1 MSELFSRILLP
12 IDFSDAGRPAANC
25 ARDMATRFNATLYC
39 MHVVD
44 ESYQYWSAMGPEP
57 VIIGPPPQELI
68 DSAKK
73 RLQRYVTEYLGD
85 LASKPVEIVTMGAPF
100 LEIINAAKEHAIDLI
115 IMGTHGR
122 GAIAHA
128 LLGGTTEKVIRKA
141 PCAVLTVRTSSYPAN
156 PCS

>member
-1 MSELFSRILLP
+1 MSQLFSRILLP
-12 IDFSDAGRPAANC
+12 IDFSDAGKPAAKC
-25 ARDMATRFNATLYC
+25 ACDMAARLGATLYC

-68 DSAKK
+68 DTAKQ
-73 RLQRYVTEYLGD
+73 RLQRYVTEYLSA
-85 LASKPVEIVTMGAPF
+85 LSVKPVELVSMGTPF
-100 LEIINAAKEHAIDLI
+100 VEIITAAKEHAIELI

-141 PCAVLTVRTSSYPAN
+141 PCAVLTVRASCYPTAAM
-156 PCS
+156 S